1 MDKMLIIGIA
11 GGSGSGK
18 TTLAEN
24 LKARFPDSVT
34 IFRHDDYY
42 KRQLGETYEERAKVN
57 YDHPD
62 AFETS
67 LYIEHIKELRAGH
80 AVLSPI
86 YDYTIHNR
94 SDRTKRV
101 EPPKILVLDGILI
114 FTDPELRD
122 LMDIKIY
129 VDTPD
134 DIRILRRILRD
145 VKERERTLDSVI
157 NQYLTTVRPMHEL
170 FVAPSRRHADVI
182 IPEGG
187 QNQVAIDMLYT
198 RISEHLRGL
207 N

>member
-1 MDKMLIIGIA
+1 MTKNPKSKKNFIG
-11 GGSGSGK
+11 
-18 TTLAEN
+18 N
-24 LKARFPDSVT
+24 LKKLIAP
-34 IFRHDDYY
+34 
-42 KRQLGETYEERAKVN
+42 GETYIFPQDTKMNLYYYGDVVEN
-57 YDHPD
+57 
-62 AFETS
+62 TM

-114 FTDPELRD
+114 FTDQDLRD

-170 FVAPSRRHADVI
+170 FVAPSRRYADVI